1 MRSPITTH
9 VLDTTNGRPAVGVYV
24 TLDFHENGTTW
35 KTIATGMTN
44 ADGRVSDLLH
54 ETAKLARGIYRL
66 TFDTASYFD
75 NHELQGFYP
84 SVMVIFEIKDPL
96 THYHVP
102 LLLSPNGYTTY
113 RGS

>member
-9 VLDTTNGRPAVGVYV
+9 VLDTSIGRPAVGVYV

-35 KTIATGMTN
+35 KTISTGMTN

-54 ETAKLARGIYRL
+54 ETAKLARGFYRL

-75 NHELQGFYP
+75 NQKVQGFYP
-84 SVMVIFEIKDPL
+84 SVMVIFEIKDPSA
-96 THYHVP
+96 HYHVP
-102 LLLSPNGYTTY
+102 LLLSPHGYTTY